1 MLRTLVRSAALA
13 CVGLAAVT
21 ASGRAS
27 DPFNAV
33 CEKVNQRLVKLFGAG
48 GFRGVANYGTGI
60 LISPDGHI
68 LTCASQMLES
78 SELVVHLADGRRMR
92 AGVIV
97 VEPEL
102 DIALLKIKVEG
113 KKPDEPTGLDLAYFD
128 IAEAAKRPAAKPGD
142 WVLAFS
148 NQFEIA
154 MRDEPMSVQR
164 GVIAAYDRMHG
175 RRGIFDF
182 PYTGDVYIIDAI
194 TNNAGAAGG
203 AITDRKGNLLGIIG
217 KEVKNALSETWMN
230 YAVPVGAEVEV
241 KDGDK
246 AVKISIPKFA
256 ELGMRGQYKP
266 VKRPEVVTGPGGYHG
281 IRFVPNV
288 LERTP
293 PYVEEVEPGSPAAKA
308 GIRVD
313 DLISFIDG
321 EPIYSIKS
329 FHEAIKKT
337 RPGMRVRFDV
347 RRGDNLETIE
357 VDLAEH
363 PPKAQPTPPAPGPKK
378 P

>member
-1 MLRTLVRSAALA
+1 MPRILVFA
-13 CVGLAAVT
+13 VLAAVAHPGS
-21 ASGRAS
+21 ASAS
-27 DPFNAV
+27 DPFNEVAAT
-33 CEKVNQRLVKLFGAG
+33 VNQKIVKLFGAG
-48 GFRGVANYGTGI
+48 GFRGVTNYGTGL

-78 SELVVHLADGRRMR
+78 SEIVVHLSDGRRMR
-92 AGVIV
+92 AGVMV

-102 DIALLKIKVEG
+102 DIALLKIRVEG
-113 KKPDEPTGLDLAYFD
+113 KKPDEPTGLDLPYFD
-128 IAEAAKRPAAKPGD
+128 LPAAAKRPRAQPGD
-142 WVLAFS
+142 WVLGFGNS
-148 NQFEIA
+148 FEIA
-154 MRDEPMSVQR
+154 MRDEPVSVQR
-164 GVIAAYDRMHG
+164 GVIAAYAKMHG

-182 PYTGDVYIIDAI
+182 PYTGDVYVIDAI
-194 TNNAGAAGG
+194 TNNPGAAGG
-203 AITDRKGNLLGIIG
+203 ALTDRKGNLLGVIG
-217 KEVKNALSETWMN
+217 KEIKNALSETWMN
-230 YAVPVGAEVEV
+230 YAIPLAAEVEV

-246 AVKISIPKFA
+246 LVRISIPMFV
-256 ELGMRGQYKP
+256 ELGMKGQYKP
-266 VKRPEVVTGPGGYHG
+266 VKRPEVTTGPGGYHG

-293 PYVEEVEPGSPAAKA
+293 PYVEDVVPGSPAAKA

-321 EPIYSIKS
+321 EPVYSIKS

-337 RPGMRVRFDV
+337 RPGMKVRFDV

-357 VDLAEH
+357 FELGEH
-363 PPKAQPTPPAPGPKK
+363 PPKPQPTAEPKK